1 MPLLKSDFRMSRL
14 LFSPAKALDAGER
27 IAVINN
33 NASSVAILIFDI
45 LSQLSFACTHQQ

>member
-27 IAVINN
+27 IAVIN
-33 NASSVAILIFDI
+33 SSVAILIFDI
-45 LSQLSFACTHQQ
+45 LSQLSFACAHQQ